1 MNLFVENVTYVTSDV
16 NIRDIH
22 KLIKVQI
29 VLWFRLRYDRW
40 FSFKFNLCVLF
51 LSASFN
57 LHLLMISVRKVSPIL
72 QSSLKWSCWKRT
84 RERERVR
91 EFMRVKQSC
100 TGPQCALIWFWTIAH
115 HHWGSDIYLVYK
127 MRCIIV
133 EQFGMLTASM
143 RMNCKCPFD
152 DLKSSAGLCVVFIVS
167 CLLSHTAI
175 TIPNTLIPSDS
186 IYFVF
191 YSLSHI
197 IFLVCLALSFF
208 F

>member
-1 MNLFVENVTYVTSDV
+1 MIVDFHLNL
-16 NIRDIH
+16 ICA
-22 KLIKVQI
+22 
-29 VLWFRLRYDRW
+29 
-40 FSFKFNLCVLF
+40 FS
-51 LSASFN
+51 
-57 LHLLMISVRKVSPIL
+57 
-72 QSSLKWSCWKRT
+72 SSLPLSIFICWWFLFGKCHQFCNPVWNDLVEK
-84 RERERVR
+84 ERERVR

-100 TGPQCALIWFWTIAH
+100 TGPQRALIWFWTIAH

>member
-1 MNLFVENVTYVTSDV
+1 MFCCSGLVMIVDFHLNL
-16 NIRDIH
+16 ICA
-22 KLIKVQI
+22 
-29 VLWFRLRYDRW
+29 
-40 FSFKFNLCVLF
+40 FSFSLPLSIFICWWFLFGKCRQFCNPVWNDLVEKERARELENLC
-51 LSASFN
+51 A
-57 LHLLMISVRKVSPIL
+57 
-72 QSSLKWSCWKRT
+72 LKSHARDHNAHW
-84 RERERVR
+84 
-91 EFMRVKQSC
+91 F
-100 TGPQCALIWFWTIAH
+100 WFWTIAH
-115 HHWGSDIYLVYK
+115 HHWGSDIHLVYK

-143 RMNCKCPFD
+143 RMNCKCLFE

-197 IFLVCLALSFF
+197 IFLVCSAFVVFLLVFIFLSFAVCF
-208 F
+208 VVISI